1 MIELNVVGQEVLT
14 WLQTVAGYVVTLP
27 IPALLALVL
36 PFLAAFLA
44 RSVCAFVIATLL
56 AVAALSIPYAGPE
69 ERYQYSTL
77 ALLVLTGLIA
87 AFLGALRYRDRL
99 RVRALLTAREEARM
113 EISELEEQLQR
124 ERLLNSGQGSG
135 RLNVRP

>member
-1 MIELNVVGQEVLT
+1 MIELNVVGQEVFM
-14 WLQTVAGYVVTLP
+14 WLQIVAGYVVTLP

-44 RSVCAFVIATLL
+44 RSVCAFVIAILL
-56 AVAALSIPYAGPE
+56 AVAALSIPHAGPA

-77 ALLVLTGLIA
+77 ALLVLIGLIA
-87 AFLGALRYRDRL
+87 AFLGALRYRDRA
-99 RVRALLTAREEARM
+99 RVRALLTAGEEARM

-124 ERLLNSGQGSG
+124 ERLFNYGQGSEG
-135 RLNVRP
+135 LNLRP